1 MTGVLHQ
8 IGDQVGGRY
17 EVVAFIGQGG
27 MQEVYRVRDHLLER
41 DAVLKSPKN
50 PSAQK
55 RFKRSAV
62 LSARVN
68 QDNVAKTL
76 DYIEE
81 DDRFYL
87 IEELIVGCDLG
98 HFLKTYVG
106 RLDPFATA
114 RVMHHLA
121 KGLAASHHVNVVHRD
136 LKPTNVMVVGGSKFD
151 GFKITDF
158 GIAKMAQEEIEEAV
172 GADEEGLTNS
182 QTALGALPYMAPETI
197 DDLKNVGKPADVWA
211 IGALTF
217 ELLTGSRPFGIGYK
231 AVPLI
236 QAAELPPLPPT
247 TIENSQFSPFAK
259 AIYAVIGDCMR
270 KNPGDRLTADGLVQ
284 ACEGLYY
291 SLAQREFVSVKK
303 IKNSNWGFASG
314 VDGDIFCHVK
324 SLYGDTA
331 FAPGERLW
339 VSTHLGS
346 PSRRAFPIVK
356 AVTVKAG
363 A

>member
-8 IGDQVGGRY
+8 LGDMVGGRY
-17 EVVAFIGQGG
+17 EVAAFIGQGG
-27 MQEVYRVRDHLLER
+27 MQEVYRVHDHLLER
-41 DAVLKSPKN
+41 DVVLKSPKN

-68 QDNVAKTL
+68 HDNVAKTL
-76 DYIEE
+76 DYVE
-81 DDRFYL
+81 DGDRFYL
-87 IEELIVGCDLG
+87 IEELILGCDLG
-98 HFLKTYVG
+98 QFLKSHVAK
-106 RLDPFATA
+106 LDPFAA
-114 RVMHHLA
+114 GRVMHHLA

-136 LKPTNVMVVGGSKFD
+136 LKPTNVMVVGGADFH

-158 GIAKMAQEEIEEAV
+158 GIAKMAQEEIDEAV
-172 GADEEGLTNS
+172 GGDEEGLTNS

-217 ELLTGSRPFGIGYK
+217 ELLTGDRPFGAGYK

-236 QAAELPPLPPT
+236 QAAKLPPLPKALT
-247 TIENSQFSPFAK
+247 ANSQFGPFAS
-259 AIYAVIGDCMR
+259 AVYDVIQACMQ
-270 KNPGDRLTADGLVQ
+270 KDPATRLTADQLVQ

-291 SLAQREFVSVKK
+291 SIAPREFAVLKTL
-303 IKNSNWGFASG
+303 KNNFWGFAASG
-314 VDGDIFCHVK
+314 GGGDIFCHVK
-324 SLYGDTA
+324 SLYA
-331 FAPGERLW
+331 ASSLAVGERLW
-339 VSTHLGS
+339 VTAHPGS

-356 AVTVKAG
+356 AV
-363 A
+363 

>member
-1 MTGVLHQ
+1 MSGVLHQ
-8 IGDQVGGRY
+8 IGDKVGGRY

-41 DAVLKSPKN
+41 DVVLKSPKN
-50 PSAQK
+50 PSARK

-68 QDNVAKTL
+68 HDNVAKTL
-76 DYIEE
+76 DYVEE

-87 IEELIVGCDLG
+87 IEELILGCDLG
-98 HFLKTYVG
+98 HFLKSHVAK
-106 RLDPFATA
+106 LDPFAAA

-136 LKPTNVMVVGGSKFD
+136 LKPTNVMVVGDAKFC

-158 GIAKMAQEEIEEAV
+158 GIAKMAQEEIDEAV
-172 GADEEGLTNS
+172 GGDEEGLTNS

-217 ELLTGSRPFGIGYK
+217 ELLTGSRPFGAGYK

-236 QAAELPPLPPT
+236 QAAKLPPLAPALT
-247 TIENSQFSPFAK
+247 ANSQFSPFAVEIYDVIK
-259 AIYAVIGDCMR
+259 ACMK
-270 KNPGDRLTADGLVQ
+270 KNPADRLTADQLVQ

-291 SLAQREFVSVKK
+291 SMAPREFATVKT
-303 IKNSNWGFASG
+303 INNSNWSFAAAKGS
-314 VDGDIFCHVK
+314 DIFCHVK
-324 SLYGDTA
+324 SLYADTT
-331 FAPGERLW
+331 FAAGERLW
-339 VSTHLGS
+339 VSTHPGS

-356 AVTVKAG
+356 AI
-363 A
+363 